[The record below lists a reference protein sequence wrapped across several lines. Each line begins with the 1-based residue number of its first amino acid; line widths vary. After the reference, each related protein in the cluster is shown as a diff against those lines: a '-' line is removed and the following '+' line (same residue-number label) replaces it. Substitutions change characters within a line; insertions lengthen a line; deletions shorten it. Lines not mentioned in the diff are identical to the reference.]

1 MHQERAVAAIADAY
15 QATRSDQRGS
25 NLYIEICLLI
35 IYKRRF
41 RNDKLRRSDGRHDL
55 RFQECSTNLGNSY
68 THLGKKMRGERR
80 AFKAATY
87 FTAEERQYRASV
99 LRAQVCLW
107 VLK

>member
-1 MHQERAVAAIADAY
+1 MHQESAVAAIADAY
-15 QATRSDQRGS
+15 HATRSDQRGS

-68 THLGKKMRGERR
+68 THFGQKKFPGNPR
-80 AFKAATY
+80 AFKPAIY
-87 FTAEERQYRASV
+87 FPVKAREYQVSV
-99 LRAQVCLW
+99 LAPRVCCG
-107 VLK
+107 